1 MARGVKRLLKIL
13 LVLILLGAIAYVSIV
28 LMVCWKE
35 THVAAPG
42 KDYEA
47 MLVLGAQVKPDGTP
61 SLQLQWR
68 LEKAA
73 ETYRQKKVPVVV
85 CGGQGGNEPAPE
97 AVVMRDVLIGLGV
110 DEDMILMDTTSASTH
125 SNIKNAMQL
134 LEGRNVTKVMVITSD
149 YSGFMLFFFASGKC
163 AKIPLNSYATKL
175 NRRKLL
181 KAYSDKE
188 TLAKMVFLPEET
200 ELAIRTSAGRMLL
213 VGTAQISAKATRDSQ
228 GVAVVTLKK
237 NQHIA
242 SVVPAETLELANP
255 HRYRVRS
262 LPATGALIRAEDE
275 GEQLTLL

>member
-134 LEGRNVTKVMVITSD
+134 LGGRNVTKVMIITLVTLRPPSSCMAFLIFECVLAD
-149 YSGFMLFFFASGKC
+149 VVSIRIISSSTPSPISTSRMTTASG
-163 AKIPLNSYATKL
+163 
-175 NRRKLL
+175 
-181 KAYSDKE
+181 
-188 TLAKMVFLPEET
+188 
-200 ELAIRTSAGRMLL
+200 AG
-213 VGTAQISAKATRDSQ
+213 
-228 GVAVVTLKK
+228 
-237 NQHIA
+237 
-242 SVVPAETLELANP
+242 
-255 HRYRVRS
+255 S
-262 LPATGALIRAEDE
+262 LPPCPPQTTTGTFFWRYVSAAFSSRHCNCSD
-275 GEQLTLL
+275 GVPSGLTCAPSTSMAS

>member
-97 AVVMRDVLIGLGV
+97 AIVMRDVLVGLGV
-110 DEDMILMDTTSASTH
+110 DEDMILMDATSASTH

-149 YSGFMLFFFASGKC
+149 YH
-163 AKIPLNSYATKL
+163 
-175 NRRKLL
+175 
-181 KAYSDKE
+181 
-188 TLAKMVFLPEET
+188 LPR
-200 ELAIRTSAGRMLL
+200 AIA
-213 VGTAQISAKATRDSQ
+213 I
-228 GVAVVTLKK
+228 
-237 NQHIA
+237 
-242 SVVPAETLELANP
+242 
-255 HRYRVRS
+255 
-262 LPATGALIRAEDE
+262 AEDN
-275 GEQLTLL
+275 GLTAYGLSLIHI

>member
-1 MARGVKRLLKIL
+1 MSRGVKRLLRTL

-97 AVVMRDVLIGLGV
+97 GVGMRGGVVWWGV
-110 DEDMILMDTTSASTH
+110 GGGKSIIDTPSARQHLTIQH
-125 SNIKNAMQL
+125 
-134 LEGRNVTKVMVITSD
+134 
-149 YSGFMLFFFASGKC
+149 
-163 AKIPLNSYATKL
+163 
-175 NRRKLL
+175 
-181 KAYSDKE
+181 
-188 TLAKMVFLPEET
+188 
-200 ELAIRTSAGRMLL
+200 
-213 VGTAQISAKATRDSQ
+213 
-228 GVAVVTLKK
+228 
-237 NQHIA
+237 NQ
-242 SVVPAETLELANP
+242 
-255 HRYRVRS
+255 
-262 LPATGALIRAEDE
+262 
-275 GEQLTLL
+275 

>member
-85 CGGQGGNEPAPE
+85 CGGQGGTK
-97 AVVMRDVLIGLGV
+97 MRSVLENTPLAGQYKLI
-110 DEDMILMDTTSASTH
+110 
-125 SNIKNAMQL
+125 
-134 LEGRNVTKVMVITSD
+134 VITITVV
-149 YSGFMLFFFASGKC
+149 L
-163 AKIPLNSYATKL
+163 
-175 NRRKLL
+175 
-181 KAYSDKE
+181 
-188 TLAKMVFLPEET
+188 
-200 ELAIRTSAGRMLL
+200 
-213 VGTAQISAKATRDSQ
+213 
-228 GVAVVTLKK
+228 VAVVLGLFLRTRLGPG
-237 NQHIA
+237 
-242 SVVPAETLELANP
+242 ST
-255 HRYRVRS
+255 RCSRS
-262 LPATGALIRAEDE
+262 FSPR
-275 GEQLTLL
+275 